1 MAVPIVHV
9 DSGIRPPA
17 DKNHVLVMGGISEVE
32 GGADVEMK
40 DSGVAQSSVDT
51 PLARDA
57 QCTPCGPTYM
67 EDNTAAPIV
76 ILRDPGAPSAQ
87 EIEEHDPTHL
97 PYRSWCPVCV
107 AACGKEDGHFQ
118 SKEKD
123 RGGKPIVSLD
133 YKSFG
138 QEGKLDDK
146 ATSIVVRDNESQT
159 TFAHICLN
167 KGPTDIWTKKKILE
181 DLDLLGHV
189 DVILKTDG
197 EPALVSL
204 MEEVKKSRVQP
215 TFLRHPPAY
224 DPQANG
230 AAEHAVQDYMGQFR
244 KLKIALERR
253 IGQKVESSWAVI
265 ELMSEYA
272 ALLLSRYP
280 VRKDGRTPHK
290 RLMESIARSQQ

>member
-1 MAVPIVHV
+1 MAVPIAHV
-9 DSGIRPPA
+9 AIGIRPPT

-32 GGADVEMK
+32 SGADVETK

-51 PLARDA
+51 PLASDA
-57 QCTPCGPTYM
+57 QCMPCGQADM
-67 EDNTAAPIV
+67 DDNTAAPIV

-107 AACGKEDGHFQ
+107 AACGKEDGRFQ

-146 ATSIVVRDNESQT
+146 ATSIVVRDNESKT
-159 TFAHICLN
+159 TFAHICNN
-167 KGPTDIWTKKKILE
+167 KGPSDPWVKKKILE

-189 DVILKTDG
+189 EVILKSDG

-204 MEEVKKSRVQP
+204 MKK
-215 TFLRHPPAY
+215 
-224 DPQANG
+224 
-230 AAEHAVQDYMGQFR
+230 
-244 KLKIALERR
+244 
-253 IGQKVESSWAVI
+253 
-265 ELMSEYA
+265 
-272 ALLLSRYP
+272 
-280 VRKDGRTPHK
+280 
-290 RLMESIARSQQ
+290 